1 MTDQLIDQPVR
12 YGSFYCYYCY
22 KRFSLKVIL
31 GSISSISLEEQAKYD
46 ERFVA
51 HLDEHSIKSKTK
63 FEKQDKI

>member
-1 MTDQLIDQPVR
+1 MTDQLIDQPIR

-22 KRFSLKVIL
+22 KRFSPKVIL
-31 GSISSISLEEQAKYD
+31 GSISLEEQAKCD
-46 ERFVA
+46 GRFVS